1 MSSRFQSR
9 TPWRAKLERQQQAK
23 IVAIPPR
30 MQAHLGKGTM
40 VIPRPLD
47 VDTLIRRIRPGK
59 LMTVLQLRQELA
71 RCSKVDVACPLTTG
85 IFIRIAAEAA
95 EEERRAGKKTVTP
108 YWRVLSSEG
117 RLNPKFPG
125 GVESQTRRL
134 AKEGHKVSRGE
145 GKKPPLVIDFEK
157 SLTRL
162 SSK

>member
-23 IVAIPPR
+23 IVDIPPR
-30 MQAHLGKGTM
+30 MQANLGTGTM

-47 VDTLIRRIRPGK
+47 VDDLIRHVKPGK
-59 LMTVLQLRQELA
+59 LVTVLHLRQELA
-71 RCSKVDVACPLTTG
+71 RRNKVDVACPLTTG

-95 EEERRAGKKTVTP
+95 EEERRAGKKTITP

-125 GVESQTRRL
+125 GVAAQTRHL
-134 AKEGHKVSRGE
+134 VKEGHKVSRPE
-145 GKKPPLVIDFEK
+145 GKKPPQVVDFEK
-157 SLTRL
+157 SLARL
-162 SSK
+162 SSR